1 MYTRLIP
8 CIQLLQHGTC
18 KIALMKSRSVRPRLP
33 MAMNI
38 IEPTLSL
45 QFAVGQG
52 LVINLRRHTNVVW
65 WHSALLNAGHLVPRL
80 ILEQASKNFIVHKT
94 GSIPTWLL

>member
-1 MYTRLIP
+1 
-8 CIQLLQHGTC
+8 
-18 KIALMKSRSVRPRLP
+18 

-52 LVINLRRHTNVVW
+52 VGVNLHRHTIVVW
-65 WHSALLNAGHLVPRL
+65 WHSALLNGGQLVFRL
-80 ILEQASKNFIVHKT
+80 ILKQASKNFIVHKK
-94 GSIPTWLL
+94 IK